1 MNCRISVEKIFRLT
15 SSNRLFLLEK
25 NRNKFGTFWMENFLF
40 SNVPPFEVIVRVA
53 WCEKNC
59 ILVMTDDIDISR
71 NISTIVLD

>member
-1 MNCRISVEKIFRLT
+1 
-15 SSNRLFLLEK
+15 
-25 NRNKFGTFWMENFLF
+25 MENFLF